1 VADVS
6 GLRIEPVS
14 GSALVPY
21 LEPLA
26 DLRMTVFREW
36 PYLYEGSRD
45 YEMRYLDVYVRSP
58 RSLVALAW
66 DGEHCVGATSVLPLA
81 EAEAEMQKPFRERG
95 MPLERYAYFGE
106 SMLLAA
112 YRGRGVG
119 VRFFDLRE
127 AHARRLGLSHCVFC
141 AVDRPASH
149 PLKPADHVAND
160 AFWSR
165 RGYTRMESVT
175 SEFRWPDVGEPEDSV
190 KQLTFWQR
198 VLA

>member
-1 VADVS
+1 MS

-149 PLKPADHVAND
+149 PRKPVVHIAND

-165 RGYTRMESVT
+165 RGYTRMEGVT

>member
-1 VADVS
+1 MADVS
-6 GLRIEPVS
+6 ALRIEPVS

-81 EAEAEMQKPFRERG
+81 EAEAEMQKP
-95 MPLERYAYFGE
+95 L
-106 SMLLAA
+106 LLAA